1 MSSSYVKNA
10 KVFKAL
16 CDEKRLKILEILQG
30 GEQCVC
36 KLYEPLGLPQST
48 LSYHLK
54 IMCESGIVQG
64 RQDGKWTHYRIS
76 EEGSRAAADLLVRLT
91 AVAQEDSAAR
101 MECCGTA

>member
-36 KLYEPLGLPQST
+36 KLFEPLGLPQST

-54 IMCESGIVQG
+54 ILCESGIVEG
-64 RQDGKWTHYRIS
+64 RQEGKWTHYRIS
-76 EEGSRAAADLLVRLT
+76 EEGRRAAADLLVRLT
-91 AVAQEDSAAR
+91 AVAEEDNAAR
-101 MECCGTA
+101 MECCGTT

>member
-1 MSSSYVKNA
+1 MASSYQENA

-30 GEQCVC
+30 GELCVC

-54 IMCESGIVQG
+54 ILCESGIVQG
-64 RQDGKWTHYRIS
+64 RQEGKWTHYRIS
-76 EEGSRAAADLLVRLT
+76 EEGSRAASELLGRLT
-91 AVAQEDSAAR
+91 AVSRDIESEQSDD
-101 MECCGTA
+101 CCKG

>member
-101 MECCGTA
+101 MECCGTI